1 VIDSKEV
8 VRCQVKGN
16 KPMTKL
22 ARLLTLWMSRYLTA
36 GFFLLLTT
44 GVVRAQQPGQVA
56 PAIKDPKFD
65 TLERQNREATL
76 RSAELGA
83 AVAKTDQQ
91 RIQASIEQIK
101 EDFRRLQVIRNEMV
115 HNLLAGKPLDYKLI
129 SRQVEETNKRAT
141 RLKTYLVPTT
151 PAVRDES
158 DKKQVELNGSEMKSV
173 LVRLCNL
180 IFSFVENP
188 VLKNPGTIDPQ
199 QSTKA
204 TSDLMNIINL
214 SDNIKRS
221 ADKLNKPSE

>member
-1 VIDSKEV
+1 
-8 VRCQVKGN
+8 
-16 KPMTKL
+16 MTKRAL
-22 ARLLTLWMSRYLTA
+22 PLLMSRVLTA
-36 GFFLLLTT
+36 VFLLLLTT
-44 GVVRAQQPGQVA
+44 GAVRAQQPGQVA
-56 PAIKDPKFD
+56 PPIKDPKFD

-115 HNLLAGKPLDYKLI
+115 HNLLAGKPLDYKLV
-129 SRQVEETNKRAT
+129 SGQVEETNKRAT
-141 RLKTYLVPTT
+141 RLKTYLVLTT
-151 PAVRDES
+151 PAGSEES
-158 DKKQVELNGSEMKSV
+158 DKKQVELNSSEMKGA

-188 VLKNPGTIDPQ
+188 VLKNPGTNDAQ

-204 TSDLMNIINL
+204 TSDLMNIISL

-221 ADKLNKPSE
+221 ADKLKQRSE